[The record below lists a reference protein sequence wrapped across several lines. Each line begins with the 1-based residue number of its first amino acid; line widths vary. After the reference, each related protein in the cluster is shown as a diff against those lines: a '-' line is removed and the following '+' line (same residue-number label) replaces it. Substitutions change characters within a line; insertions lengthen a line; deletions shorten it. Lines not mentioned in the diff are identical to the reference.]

1 MVTKEQ
7 FSEIVEDYK
16 PDYSIFNDEPEL
28 TNNLKQIIYDK
39 LDEVDKRIILLYAE
53 LGSLRK
59 LGLELGISTSSA
71 WIKINEIRNKI
82 NKYL

>member
-7 FSEIVEDYK
+7 FSEIIEDYK

-59 LGLELGISTSSA
+59 LGLELGISTSSGFH
-71 WIKINEIRNKI
+71 
-82 NKYL
+82 